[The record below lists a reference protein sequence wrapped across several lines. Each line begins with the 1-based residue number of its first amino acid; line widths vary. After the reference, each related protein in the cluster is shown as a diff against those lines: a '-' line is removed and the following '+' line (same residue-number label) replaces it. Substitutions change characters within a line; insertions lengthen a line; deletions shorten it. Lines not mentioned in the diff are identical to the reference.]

1 MAASTAIGMQS
12 ALGQSGT
19 DPNQAI
25 RYCLNTSTIRGHK
38 KSLVEEIELI
48 SKAGYD
54 GIEPWIGEIDAYLEG
69 GGSLR
74 ELRQRLIDAN
84 LRVESAI
91 GFAQWI
97 VDDDAQRAAGLETLK
112 RDMDLV
118 RQIGGTRIAAPPA
131 GATDQPDLDL
141 DRAAERYAAALEIG
155 RQLGVTP
162 QLEVWGFSQTLG
174 RLCDVIYVAVAAG
187 HEDACL
193 LPDVYHLF
201 KGGSDF
207 RSLSLVGGA
216 AIHVMHLNDY
226 PGSIPRE
233 TIQDKDRVYPGD
245 GVAPLADIIRQL
257 QANGF
262 RGAFSLELFN
272 PTYWAQPIDEVLATG
287 LAKMKAAVDHRPT
300 DRVDSP

>member
-1 MAASTAIGMQS
+1 MVASTALGTRA
-12 ALGQSGT
+12 ALGQSDR
-19 DPNQAI
+19 DPNRAI

-38 KSLVEEIELI
+38 RSLAEEIDLV

-54 GIEPWIGEIDAYLEG
+54 GIEPWIGELEAYRESG
-69 GGSLR
+69 ASLH
-74 ELRQRLIDAN
+74 ELQQRLSDTN

-97 VDDDAQRAAGLETLK
+97 VDDDAQRRAGLETLK

-118 RQIGGTRIAAPPA
+118 RQLGGTRIAAPPA
-131 GATDQPDLDL
+131 GATDQSDLDL
-141 DRAAERYAAALEIG
+141 DRAAERYAAVLEIG
-155 RQLGVTP
+155 REMEVTP
-162 QLEVWGFSQTLG
+162 QLEVWGFSKALG

-207 RSLSLVGGA
+207 RSLSLIGGSA
-216 AIHVMHLNDY
+216 VHVMHLNDY
-226 PGSIPRE
+226 PDSTPRE
-233 TIQDKDRVYPGD
+233 AMQDRDRVYPGD
-245 GVAPLADIIRQL
+245 GAAPLGDIIGQL

-262 RGAFSLELFN
+262 RGVFSLELFN
-272 PTYWAQPIDEVLATG
+272 PAYWEQPIEEVLATG
-287 LAKMKAAVDHRPT
+287 LAKMKAAVNT
-300 DRVDSP
+300 A